1 MTRRMALRT
10 VLSAFVALGLA
21 RPAAALEARIT
32 EIRVAGGSIFAALE
46 LRDLFPE
53 KFRAVL
59 EERAAIHLRL
69 QIELWED
76 RPVWDK
82 LAHPSAVSVFR
93 MILDPNTQ
101 VVRVADRYG
110 EVSAMPAWQE
120 PLALRLDL
128 GRADSLGDGTQY
140 YVRVM
145 ATLGTIAEKESTT
158 ASNAVFGDDD
168 SSLSIAGM
176 GKMLFHAVLQVN
188 EYLQSVSTE
197 TRTRALAGRELKA
210 GVKLP

>member
-10 VLSAFVALGLA
+10 VLAACLALGFA
-21 RPAAALEARIT
+21 RPAAALDARIT
-32 EIRVAGGSIFAALE
+32 EIRVAGGSLFAALE

-53 KFRAVL
+53 KFRELL
-59 EERAAIHLRL
+59 EGRAAIHLRL

-82 LAHPSAVSVFR
+82 LAHPTTVSVFR
-93 MILDPNTQ
+93 MVLDPDTR

-120 PLALRLDL
+120 PLVLRLDL
-128 GRADSLGDGTQY
+128 GRADSLSDGTQY
-140 YVRVM
+140 YVRAM

-188 EYLQSVSTE
+188 EYLQSVSAE
-197 TRTRALAGRELKA
+197 VKTRALAGRELKT

>member
-1 MTRRMALRT
+1 MTRRVALRT
-10 VLSAFVALGLA
+10 VLTAFLALGLA

-32 EIRVAGGSIFAALE
+32 EIRVAGGSVFAALE
-46 LRDLFPE
+46 LRDVFPE

-59 EERAAIHLRL
+59 EDRAAIHLRL

-93 MILDPNTQ
+93 MVLDSDTH

-128 GRADSLGDGTQY
+128 GRADALGDGTQY

>member
-10 VLSAFVALGLA
+10 VLTAFLALGLA

-32 EIRVAGGSIFAALE
+32 EIRVAGGSVFAALE

-59 EERAAIHLRL
+59 EDRAAIHLRL

-93 MILDPNTQ
+93 MILDPDTR

-128 GRADSLGDGTQY
+128 GRADALGDGTQY

-197 TRTRALAGRELKA
+197 TKTRALAGRELKA

>member
-1 MTRRMALRT
+1 M
-10 VLSAFVALGLA
+10 
-21 RPAAALEARIT
+21 
-32 EIRVAGGSIFAALE
+32 
-46 LRDLFPE
+46 
-53 KFRAVL
+53 
-59 EERAAIHLRL
+59 
-69 QIELWED
+69 
-76 RPVWDK
+76 WDK
-82 LAHPSAVSVFR
+82 LAHPATVSVFR
-93 MILDPNTQ
+93 MVLDPDTR

-120 PLALRLDL
+120 PLVLRLDL
-128 GRADSLGDGTQY
+128 GRADSLSDGTQY
-140 YVRVM
+140 YVRAM

-188 EYLQSVSTE
+188 EYLQSVSAE
-197 TRTRALAGRELKA
+197 VKTRALAGRELKT

>member
-1 MTRRMALRT
+1 MTRRTALRT
-10 VLSAFVALGLA
+10 VLAASLALGFA

-32 EIRVAGGSIFAALE
+32 EIRVAGGSLFASLE

-53 KFRAVL
+53 KFRELL
-59 EERAAIHLRL
+59 EGRAAIHLRL

-82 LAHPSAVSVFR
+82 LAHPATVSVFR
-93 MILDPNTQ
+93 MVLDPDTR
-101 VVRVADRYG
+101 VVHVADRYG

-120 PLALRLDL
+120 PLTLRLDL
-128 GRADSLGDGTQY
+128 GRSDGLSDGTQY
-140 YVRVM
+140 YVRAM

-188 EYLQSVSTE
+188 EYLQSVSAE
-197 TRTRALAGRELKA
+197 VKTRALAGRELKT
-210 GVKLP
+210 GVRLP

>member
-10 VLSAFVALGLA
+10 VLSAFLALGLA

-128 GRADSLGDGTQY
+128 GRADGLGDGTQY

>member
-1 MTRRMALRT
+1 MALRT
-10 VLSAFVALGLA
+10 VLAAFLALGFA
-21 RPAAALEARIT
+21 RPADALEARIT
-32 EIRVAGGSIFAALE
+32 EIRVAGGSVFAALE

-53 KFRAVL
+53 KFREVL
-59 EERAAIHLRL
+59 EGRAAIHLRL

-82 LAHPSAVSVFR
+82 LAHPAAVSVFR
-93 MILDPNTQ
+93 IVLDPDTR

-110 EVSAMPAWQE
+110 EVSALPAWQE

-128 GRADSLGDGTQY
+128 GRADGLGDGTQY
-140 YVRVM
+140 YVRAM
-145 ATLGTIAEKESTT
+145 ATLGTIAEKENTT

-188 EYLQSVSTE
+188 EYLQSVSAE
-197 TRTRALAGRELKA
+197 TKTRALAGRELKT

>member
-10 VLSAFVALGLA
+10 VLSAFLALGLA
-21 RPAAALEARIT
+21 RPVAALEARIT

-82 LAHPSAVSVFR
+82 LAHPSAVPVFR

-128 GRADSLGDGTQY
+128 GRADGLGDGTQY

>member
-1 MTRRMALRT
+1 MTRRVALRT
-10 VLSAFVALGLA
+10 VLTAFLALGLA
-21 RPAAALEARIT
+21 SPAAALEARIT
-32 EIRVAGGSIFAALE
+32 EIRVAGGSVFAALE
-46 LRDLFPE
+46 LRDVFPE

-59 EERAAIHLRL
+59 EDRAAIHLRL

-93 MILDPNTQ
+93 MVLDSDTH

-128 GRADSLGDGTQY
+128 GRADALGDGTQY

>member
-10 VLSAFVALGLA
+10 VLSAFLALGLA